1 MNNLGSLYK
10 QQGKYTEAEELYIKA
25 LAARRRQLG
34 DDHPDTLISIYNLA
48 DLYQQQGK
56 HARPTWMPDHGV
68 TQVGAAA
75 LGPVG
80 YTESTSRVPQ
90 SRKYRVGP
98 AAEHRAT
105 RRASF

>member
-1 MNNLGSLYK
+1 L
-10 QQGKYTEAEELYIKA
+10 YTEELAGMRKNH
-25 LAARRRQLG
+25 G
-34 DDHPDTLISIYNLA
+34 DDHPDTLTSMNNLVR
-48 DLYQQQGK
+48 LYKQQGK